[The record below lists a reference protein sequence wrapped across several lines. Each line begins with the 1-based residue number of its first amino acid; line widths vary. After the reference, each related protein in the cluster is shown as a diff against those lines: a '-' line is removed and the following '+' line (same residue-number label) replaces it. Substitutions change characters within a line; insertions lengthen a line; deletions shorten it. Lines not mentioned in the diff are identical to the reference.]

1 MNASAYFILRCVSCC
16 HIMTYLICRPEFF
29 RRIKRC
35 KNSSCHTLHR
45 EGVTDDEYRPYE
57 GCNATQMAFIADSI
71 ATICNI
77 SYQWKAF
84 GNYRHLS
91 VFGSCQ
97 AQKTAKAPRR
107 KRRTSHY
114 RLVQKTPKPTTFCWV
129 LPFIPLMFHL
139 H

>member
-1 MNASAYFILRCVSCC
+1 
-16 HIMTYLICRPEFF
+16 MTQPHLPPPNFSDAL
-29 RRIKRC
+29 KGA
-35 KNSSCHTLHR
+35 KKLVLPDTLHR

-91 VFGSCQ
+91 SLRQLSGTIDRKGS
-97 AQKTAKAPRR
+97 KTEK
-107 KRRTSHY
+107 KDIS
-114 RLVQKTPKPTTFCWV
+114 L
-129 LPFIPLMFHL
+129 
-139 H
+139 